1 MLTKLTAE
9 WRKELVAVT
18 VRIACG
24 SGAGGHAAARRE
36 GPVAKPQHS
45 KSDLDADYGTHRC

>member
-1 MLTKLTAE
+1 MLANLTAE
-9 WRKELVAVT
+9 WRTEIVGVT
-18 VRIACG
+18 VRTACG

-45 KSDLDADYGTHRC
+45 KSDSDADYGFHRC